1 MSLYNK
7 REIEEFKIILSE
19 AIYLLENK
27 DKMRFSNNFPPEVA
41 AVLGGVAGGALGTTG
56 IFFAFAGMSGSE
68 IMAAL
73 ASFGFAGAVG
83 GIASVAALVVAPIII
98 LGSGAYLATNQ
109 SKLKREIIKM
119 VRKSFELENFLEI
132 DSRTNVS
139 NLLEGMKI
147 YRTRIFQNH
156 PDVKKHF
163 R

>member
-1 MSLYNK
+1 M
-7 REIEEFKIILSE
+7 
-19 AIYLLENK
+19 
-27 DKMRFSNNFPPEVA
+27 
-41 AVLGGVAGGALGTTG
+41 
-56 IFFAFAGMSGSE
+56 
-68 IMAAL
+68 
-73 ASFGFAGAVG
+73 
-83 GIASVAALVVAPIII
+83 AALVVAPIII

-156 PDVKKHF
+156 PEVKKHF